1 MVALIPKAKI
11 EALNIDTVERA
22 IVFAGLALRAAIV
35 GADNSNNQSREIT
48 LNTRVSRD
56 NTVTLTISATL
67 SFDSYNFHTLG
78 GDLLGNLGEVEAT
91 TEDLS
96 RAFNFEVKPSIPNT
110 PSIPDYPEE
119 EITTFEKYLLFYSLI
134 LFASVD
140 EFRNDY
146 VKLSFLSGTKGDA
159 QLKLNLAIP
168 IQLSSWLLGD
178 NYINSTLRIV
188 EAYNAPTLGK
198 VKSILT
204 NAEILTNEILLIN

>member
-1 MVALIPKAKI
+1 MVALIPKAEI